1 MSLRLPSLHQNEPL
15 SRREFLKLGGLGT
28 AGLFLAP
35 LTDFQNL
42 VPDQQGRVI
51 DERASVY
58 DLPSFNAKKVKDY
71 WKDMVFPITE
81 VTIGDVEPAFNR
93 IWYRV
98 RQEGYVHSGGIQ
110 PVKTQLNQPVSE
122 LPAQGA
128 LAEVTVPY
136 TDAHHG
142 ASKVFPVAYRY
153 YYETTHWII
162 GLVYN
167 QQGEPW
173 YHILEDKWENEF
185 YAPATHFRI
194 IPSEELTPLSPN
206 IPGAGKRLEVRT
218 TEQAVIAYEWDRPVF
233 MTRTATGA
241 RFSNGNFATPAGRHM
256 TFHKRPSRHMAAG
269 NLAFNGY
276 DLPGVPWIS
285 YFTESG
291 ISFHG
296 TYWHNNYGRPR
307 SHGCIN
313 LTPKAAKW
321 IYRWTLPVVPPSEQ
335 DVYEDF
341 GTAVDVI

>member
-15 SRREFLKLGGLGT
+15 SRREVLKLGGLGT

-241 RFSNGNFATPAGRHM
+241 RFSNGNFATPAG
-256 TFHKRPSRHMAAG
+256 HMAAG

-307 SHGCIN
+307 SHGCVN

-321 IYRWTLPVVPPSEQ
+321 IYRWTLPIVPPSEQ